1 MARTVIARGTVLT
14 LDPAQP
20 FLSDGTVVIDGSRI
34 IWVGPSSEHVALP
47 DDEIIDASR
56 TVIAPGLVN
65 LHYHVDLGKSAGE
78 FSEHNKPMWDL
89 LFDDWYP
96 FLGQLT
102 EEEGYW
108 AAMASYAE
116 SLRLGTTTVND
127 MYVLTGP
134 RARAARDIG
143 LRTVLSNEIATP
155 ETGIDTVADNIRAF
169 EEFHDGSP
177 DSLTRVWFGIEWL
190 PCATPEILSEVRAA
204 ATELG
209 TGIHIHLNESLSE
222 VEDAVGRFGKRPTEL
237 AHELGFLGP
246 DVVVAH
252 AVHLDDAE
260 IRHVAEAGA
269 HISHNPLSNS
279 FLGNGIARATDF
291 RAAGINL
298 GLGSDASFG
307 SDLFEVMRWV
317 TFLHR
322 ATSRDIT
329 TWSSAETLAMATTN
343 GAKAL
348 GIDAGAL
355 TAGCL
360 ADLIAVDIDHVKFA
374 TMDRADHG
382 SVLEYL
388 VYQASGADV
397 TLSVVGGEVVLRD
410 KRLTKVD
417 EGEIREQVAKALS
430 DANGRAFGGH

>member
-1 MARTVIARGTVLT
+1 MARTVIIRATILT
-14 LDPAQP
+14 LDPERP
-20 FLSDGTVVIDGSRI
+20 FLADGGVVIEGSRI
-34 IWVGPSSEHVALP
+34 TWIGPSAELAPEP
-47 DDEIIDASR
+47 DDEVIDASR

-78 FSEHNKPMWDL
+78 FSEHKKPMWDL

-134 RARAARDIG
+134 RARAAKDIG
-143 LRTVLSNEIATP
+143 IRTVLSNEIATP
-155 ETGIDTVADNIRAF
+155 ETGIDTVADNLAAF
-169 EEFHDGSP
+169 AEFHDDSP
-177 DSLTRVWFGIEWL
+177 DSLTRVWLGVEWL
-190 PCATPEILSEVRAA
+190 PCATPEILREVRQA

-222 VEDAVGRFGKRPTEL
+222 VEDALARFGKRPTEL
-237 AHELGFLGP
+237 AYELGFLGP

-260 IRHVAEAGA
+260 IGYVAETGA
-269 HISHNPLSNS
+269 HISHNPGSNA

-329 TWSSAETLAMATTN
+329 TWSSAETLTMATVN
-343 GAKAL
+343 GARAL
-348 GIDAGAL
+348 GIESGTLAPGR
-355 TAGCL
+355 L
-360 ADLIAVDIDHVKFA
+360 ADLIAVDVDHVKFA
-374 TMDRADHG
+374 MMDRSDYG

-388 VYQASGADV
+388 VNQASGDDV
-397 TLSVVGGEVVLRD
+397 TLSVVNGEVVLRD
-410 KRLTKVD
+410 GQLVKVD
-417 EGEIREQVAKALS
+417 EGEIRERVAKALA
-430 DANGRAFGGH
+430 DANTRAFGGH